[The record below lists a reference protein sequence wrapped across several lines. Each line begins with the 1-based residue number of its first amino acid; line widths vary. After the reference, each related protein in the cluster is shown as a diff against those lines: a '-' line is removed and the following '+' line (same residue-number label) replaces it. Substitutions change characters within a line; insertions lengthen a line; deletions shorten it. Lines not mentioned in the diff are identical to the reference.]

1 MTLDYGVTAQRVK
14 TFLYENGALIKEKHF
29 AAGYEKEIE
38 GSSTREI
45 SYIQAPS
52 GLAATVVRSGGI
64 DSLFYI
70 YTDHQGSILQL
81 NNEAGAIV
89 EQRVYDPWGRERTL
103 SNWSNYLTDAGYRR
117 TDRGYIGQEHLP
129 QFGLINLNAR
139 MYDPILGR
147 FLSAYPF
154 VQNPLI
160 SQTFNRY
167 SYSMNNPL
175 IYVDENGEFWHII
188 IGAVVGGAINVA
200 VNWDNI
206 GNFWQGL
213 SYFGVG
219 AASGALTAAF
229 PAAAIYIAGG
239 ASAVNSVL
247 QQGYASNW
255 QNVNFSQVAFSGIM
269 GAATSYLGGEI
280 GKGLGVDKWFNG
292 IKSPLLSNV
301 LQSTT
306 TNTIVGGALGGALA
320 ELDGDPNT
328 NFWSGAWDG
337 VKMGLVTGTISGIG
351 NAAQY
356 SIDYKKDFL
365 TGRDLK
371 TQTTPTNTTSYH
383 AEQQTVERNVSQSD
397 INDALKKPLKVTE
410 VKYDSQGRP
419 SVEYIGNK
427 VTVVVNPETG
437 NIITVHGTHSKLA
450 LKLGGTR

>member
-1 MTLDYGVTAQRVK
+1 
-14 TFLYENGALIKEKHF
+14 
-29 AAGYEKEIE
+29 
-38 GSSTREI
+38 
-45 SYIQAPS
+45 
-52 GLAATVVRSGGI
+52 
-64 DSLFYI
+64 
-70 YTDHQGSILQL
+70 
-81 NNEAGAIV
+81 
-89 EQRVYDPWGRERTL
+89 
-103 SNWSNYLTDAGYRR
+103 
-117 TDRGYIGQEHLP
+117 
-129 QFGLINLNAR
+129 
-139 MYDPILGR
+139 
-147 FLSAYPF
+147 
-154 VQNPLI
+154 
-160 SQTFNRY
+160 
-167 SYSMNNPL
+167 MNNPL